1 MKSLLALFFL
11 LSLPLQAVTESDLSY
26 LWRTEI
32 IPHFEQ
38 MQKKS
43 FINPKGLRIRYYHQT
58 QTDNKKVLVILPGR
72 TEASI
77 NYAELIYDLKD
88 SGFDIFII
96 DHQGQGISDR
106 ILRDRLKG
114 YVFNFSDYVQD
125 LTQLMNEVIIPHS
138 AHKSLY
144 LYAHSMGGA
153 IASFYMSQNE
163 GVFKRAIL
171 SAPMMQINTHPMR
184 ETTARRAI
192 LSLMKMR
199 KATDYLPGARPFN
212 PDEIIFEENNQTHSR
227 ERFESIKS
235 LLDDYAD
242 HVVWSP
248 TVRWTFEALRVT
260 QNIHLLGPL
269 IKTPILLLQA
279 SKDETVRPNRQNQ
292 FCRNSE
298 NCKILKLAGS
308 FHQPMLEVDKIR
320 NRAIKEIKTFFQ

>member
-1 MKSLLALFFL
+1 MKSLLVLIYLF
-11 LSLPLQAVTESDLSY
+11 SLPLQAVTESDLSY
-26 LWRTEI
+26 LWRSEI

-43 FINPKGLRIRYYHQT
+43 FINPKGLRIRYYHKT

-114 YVFNFSDYVQD
+114 YVFNFGDYVQD
-125 LTQLMNEVIIPHS
+125 LTQLMNQVIIPHS
-138 AHKSLY
+138 ANKSLY

-269 IKTPILLLQA
+269 IKTPIILLQA
-279 SKDETVRPNRQNQ
+279 SKDETVRPGRQNQ
-292 FCRNSE
+292 FCRHSE